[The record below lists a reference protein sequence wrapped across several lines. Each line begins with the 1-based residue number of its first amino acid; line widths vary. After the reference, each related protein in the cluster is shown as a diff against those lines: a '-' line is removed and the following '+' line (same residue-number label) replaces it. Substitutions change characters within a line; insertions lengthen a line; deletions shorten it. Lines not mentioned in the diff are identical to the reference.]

1 MQSIIG
7 QIILTSIHTVLL
19 LGIRCTC
26 NVLSG
31 SFMVIVSSPGVY
43 GSILGSLSDVY
54 YICHTSIIY
63 WGIPVGYRSVN
74 DYCPYRHRSMIAR
87 YRSSKDLTSDARDTG
102 WSTVGRR
109 TRMGGRW
116 AWSMETSENF
126 NFRIFL
132 SNHFL
137 DATLESWWKCVPG
150 WQAVQKGQKQIASTS
165 YT

>member
-1 MQSIIG
+1 MCFR
-7 QIILTSIHTVLL
+7 VLL
-19 LGIRCTC
+19 NCLP
-26 NVLSG
+26 SG
-31 SFMVIVSSPGVY
+31 LMVIVSWPGVY
-43 GSILGSLSDVY
+43 GSISGSLSDVY

-63 WGIPVGYRSVN
+63 WGISVGYRSVS

-109 TRMGGRW
+109 TRMGWRW

-126 NFRIFL
+126 NFRISL

-137 DATLESWWKCVPG
+137 DATLESWPSHDGNVYPVG
-150 WQAVQKGQKQIASTS
+150 KQSKKAKNKSPVHRIPNQRSLG
-165 YT
+165 